1 MLGEAAKNKETKWGC
16 FMFFLIILFLQIVE
30 ILLLWNFLR
39 IIDEKVMI
47 LLLNAVDLLKN
58 IEEIG
63 MIIMLLKVEQRYL
76 N

>member
-1 MLGEAAKNKETKWGC
+1 
-16 FMFFLIILFLQIVE
+16 
-30 ILLLWNFLR
+30 LR

-47 LLLNAVDLLKN
+47 LLFNAVDLLKN

-63 MIIMLLKVEQRYL
+63 MIIMLLKVEQKYL